1 MVAPPPHTQ
10 VQPPSTPLLSDR
22 NFYELM
28 DVEQDASLDQIKAHF
43 TILEATFDS
52 LGEDVVKSLKRAR
65 EILTMPTSRAI
76 YDRNLK
82 EALD

>member
-1 MVAPPPHTQ
+1 M
-10 VQPPSTPLLSDR
+10 
-22 NFYELM
+22 
-28 DVEQDASLDQIKAHF
+28 QDASLDQIKARF
-43 TILEATFDS
+43 AILEATFDS

-76 YDRNLK
+76 YDKNLK